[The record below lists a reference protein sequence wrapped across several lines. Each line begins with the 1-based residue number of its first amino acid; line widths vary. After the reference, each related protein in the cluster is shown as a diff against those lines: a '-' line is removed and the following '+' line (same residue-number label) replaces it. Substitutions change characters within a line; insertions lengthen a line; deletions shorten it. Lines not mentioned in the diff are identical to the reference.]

1 MYPITTS
8 IFELLK
14 IGPGPS
20 SSHTI
25 GPMRAGRNFYEL
37 VCSQSPEML
46 DKAEKIEVHLYGS
59 LSATGRGH
67 GTHKAALAGLLGQNP
82 ATCPCAFLDDLF
94 KTPGAAYQINL
105 PGKCIAITE
114 KDIVFDDILAQFPFT
129 NTMVIQLLDAGGTV
143 LLEREYYSPG
153 GGFIQWKG
161 WRPPK
166 RGKPAHPYETMDDF
180 QEIIRGK
187 GLTLEQVMLD
197 NEQAVTGATRQEI
210 NTGLDHILAAMEAA
224 VDHGLNTEGVLP
236 GPLGLRR
243 KASSLFERLRH
254 RESGMGRL
262 MLALDAYA
270 FAAAEENAA
279 GHILVTA
286 PTLGAAGVLPSVVTV
301 LKRHMHIDKEKLRR
315 GMLAA
320 ALVGFLCKHNASIA
334 GAEVGCQ
341 GEIGVATAM
350 AAAFITEAN
359 GFPPDVVENAAETA
373 LEHQLGLTCDPI
385 NGQVQVPCIERNAV
399 GAVKAYNACLIAT
412 MESPGAHIMSLDQVI
427 WAMAETG
434 KDMSRKYKETSEGGL
449 ALTLA
454 KPSC

>member
-37 VCSQSPEML
+37 MSSQPREVL
-46 DKAEKIEVHLYGS
+46 DKAAKAEVHLYGS

-67 GTHKAALAGLLGQNP
+67 GTHKAVLAGLLGQNP

-94 KTPGAAYQINL
+94 KDAGATYQINL
-105 PGKCIAITE
+105 PGKSIEISGQ
-114 KDIVFDDILAQFPFT
+114 DIIFDDILAQFPFT
-129 NTMVIQLLDAGGTV
+129 NTLVIQLLDAGGAA

-166 RGKPAHPYETMDDF
+166 RGRPVHPYETMEDF
-180 QEIIRGK
+180 QNLLCEK
-187 GLTLEQVMLD
+187 GLSLEQAMLD
-197 NEQAVTGATRQEI
+197 NEQAITGATRQTIES
-210 NTGLDHILAAMEAA
+210 GLDHILAAMEAA
-224 VDHGLNTEGVLP
+224 VDHGLNTDGLLP

-243 KASSLFERLRH
+243 KAPALFERLRS
-254 RESGMGRL
+254 REAGMGRL
-262 MLALDAYA
+262 MLALDTYA

-286 PTLGAAGVLPSVVTV
+286 PTLGSAGVLPSVITV
-301 LKRHMHIDKEKLRR
+301 LKRHMHVDRAKLRR

-320 ALVGFLCKHNASIA
+320 VLVGFLCKHNASIA

-350 AAAFITEAN
+350 AAALIAEAH
-359 GFPPDVVENAAETA
+359 GFAPKVVENAAETA

-399 GAVKAYNACLIAT
+399 GAVKAYNACLIAS
-412 MESPGAHIMSLDQVI
+412 MESIKQ
-427 WAMAETG
+427 
-434 KDMSRKYKETSEGGL
+434 
-449 ALTLA
+449 AL
-454 KPSC
+454 